1 MAVGKRLSTEDPL
14 TEHDVAERLDKAA
27 LRTYRILF
35 EVREMGLQDQVKS
48 SRYLTNIIN
57 ALAAEL
63 QAWEIEPRELPPARG
78 AGTDG

>member
-1 MAVGKRLSTEDPL
+1 MAVGKRLDKDEPL

-27 LRTYRILF
+27 LRTYRILWDARALGMVD
-35 EVREMGLQDQVKS
+35 EVKA

-63 QAWEIEPRELPPARG
+63 AEWGIEPHPLKRTEEP
-78 AGTDG
+78 

>member
-14 TEHDVAERLDKAA
+14 TEHDVAARLDKAA
-27 LRTYRILF
+27 LRTYRILV
-35 EVREMGLQDQVKS
+35 EVREMGLKDQVKS

-63 QAWEIEPRELPPARG
+63 QAWEIEPRELPPARRE
-78 AGTDG
+78 GTNG